1 MTRRPRRNHS
11 PAFKAKVALAAIRGE
26 QTLVELSQQFD
37 VHANQIK
44 QWKDQLLEGATGV
57 FGDETKAEPAGPT
70 VDVKTLH
77 AKIGELTLEN
87 GFFIRCARQSGIAGR
102 KEMIDREHK
111 LPVVRQAK
119 LLGFSRGSVYY
130 LPRPVSDGDLALMR
144 RIDELH
150 LDYPFAGSRM
160 LQGLLRGEGLETGRL
175 HVATLMKKMGI
186 EAIYRRPNTSKPA
199 PGHKIY
205 PYLLRKLAVTRPNQ
219 VWAMDLTYIPMARG
233 FVYLCAVV
241 DWFSRRVLSWRLS
254 ITMEAAFCI
263 EAVEEALARYGK
275 PEIFNTDQGSQFTS
289 IDFTA
294 VLKKAE
300 IAISMDGKGAWRD
313 NVFVERLWRSIKYE
327 EVYLHAY
334 KTVSEARVGIGRYL
348 TFYNGRRPHSSLD
361 RQTPDQAY
369 FNALTPMMVAA

>member
-11 PAFKAKVALAAIRGE
+11 PAFRAKVALAAIRGE

-87 GFFIRCARQSGIAGR
+87 GFFIRCAQQGGIAGR
-102 KEMIDREHK
+102 KEMIDRTHK
-111 LPVVRQAK
+111 LSVTRQAK
-119 LLGFSRGSVYY
+119 LLGFSRSSVYY
-130 LPRPVSDGDLALMR
+130 SPRPVSDGDLALMR

-150 LDYPFAGSRM
+150 LEYPFAGSRM
-160 LQGLLRGEGLETGRL
+160 LRGLLKGEGLEVGRL
-175 HVATLMKKMGI
+175 HVATLMKKMSI

-219 VWAMDLTYIPMARG
+219 VWAMDITYIPMARG

-254 ITMEAAFCI
+254 ITMEADFCI
-263 EAVEEALARYGK
+263 EAVEEAIIRYGK
-275 PEIFNTDQGSQFTS
+275 PEIFNTDQGSQLTS
-289 IDFTA
+289 IDFTN

-334 KTVSEARVGIGRYL
+334 KTVSEARTGIGRYL
-348 TFYNGRRPHSSLD
+348 KFYNSRRPHSSLD
-361 RQTPDQAY
+361 RQTPDQVY
-369 FNALTPMMVAA
+369 FNELTPMMVAA

>member
-44 QWKDQLLEGATGV
+44 QWKDQLLDGATGV
-57 FGDETKAEPAGPT
+57 FGDEAKAEPAGPT

-87 GFFIRCARQSGIAGR
+87 DFLGRSARQSGIAGR
-102 KEMIDREHK
+102 KEMIDRTHK
-111 LPVVRQAK
+111 LSVARQAR

-130 LPRPVSDGDLALMR
+130 SPRQVSDGDLDLMR

-160 LQGLLRGEGLETGRL
+160 LQGLLRGEGTEVGRL

-205 PYLLRKLAVTRPNQ
+205 PYLLRKLAVTWPNQ
-219 VWAMDLTYIPMARG
+219 VWAMDITYVPMARG

-254 ITMEAAFCI
+254 ITMEADFCI
-263 EAVEEALARYGK
+263 EAVEDALARYGK

-334 KTVSEARVGIGRYL
+334 KTVSEARAGIGRYL
-348 TFYNGRRPHSSLD
+348 AFYNSRRPHSSLD

-369 FNALTPMMVAA
+369 FNALAPMMVAA

>member
-57 FGDETKAEPAGPT
+57 FGDEGKAEPAGPSI
-70 VDVKTLH
+70 DVKTLH

-87 GFFIRCARQSGIAGR
+87 GFFVQCARQGGIAGR

-111 LPVVRQAK
+111 LSVVRQAR

-130 LPRPVSDGDLALMR
+130 SPRPVSDGDLALMR

-150 LDYPFAGSRM
+150 LEYPFAGSRM
-160 LQGLLRGEGLETGRL
+160 LQGLLKGEGLETGRL

-186 EAIYRRPNTSKPA
+186 EAIYCRPNTSKPA

-205 PYLLRKLAVTRPNQ
+205 PYLLRKLAVTQPNQ

-254 ITMEAAFCI
+254 ITMKADFCI

-275 PEIFNTDQGSQFTS
+275 PDIFNTDQGSQFTS

-334 KTVSEARVGIGRYL
+334 KTVSEASAGIGRYL
-348 TFYNGRRPHSSLD
+348 NFYNTRRPHSSLD
-361 RQTPDQAY
+361 RHTPDQAY
-369 FNALTPMMVAA
+369 FSALAPMMVAA

>member
-1 MTRRPRRNHS
+1 
-11 PAFKAKVALAAIRGE
+11 
-26 QTLVELSQQFD
+26 
-37 VHANQIK
+37 
-44 QWKDQLLEGATGV
+44 
-57 FGDETKAEPAGPT
+57 
-70 VDVKTLH
+70 
-77 AKIGELTLEN
+77 
-87 GFFIRCARQSGIAGR
+87 
-102 KEMIDREHK
+102 MIDREHK
-111 LPVVRQAK
+111 LSVVRQAK

-160 LQGLLRGEGLETGRL
+160 LQGLLRGEGLETGRR

-241 DWFSRRVLSWRLS
+241 DWFSRKVLSWRLS

-263 EAVEEALARYGK
+263 EAVEEYARSIGLNYHSQVELLRHGKVVAFFEARINELQRSLAKYEQVK
-275 PEIFNTDQGSQFTS
+275 KFTLLPRPFS
-289 IDFTA
+289 MELGELTPT
-294 VLKKAE
+294 LKLRRKAIEQAFGAE
-300 IAISMDGKGAWRD
+300 I
-313 NVFVERLWRSIKYE
+313 
-327 EVYLHAY
+327 
-334 KTVSEARVGIGRYL
+334 EAMYR
-348 TFYNGRRPHSSLD
+348 
-361 RQTPDQAY
+361 
-369 FNALTPMMVAA
+369 